1 MQERANLPPKENI
14 MPVKN
19 RFAELLPEITAWRRD
34 FHENPELLYEV
45 HRTAGK
51 VAELLREFGCDEVT
65 EGIGRTGV
73 VGVIKGRSDSKGRV
87 VGLRADMD
95 ALPITE
101 QTGVEYASKTPGK
114 MHACGHDGHTAMLL
128 GAAKYLAETRN
139 FDGTA
144 VVIFQPA
151 EEGGAGAE
159 AMIKDG
165 LVDRW
170 GIDEFYGMHNMPGM
184 PVGQFSIRPGAMM
197 ASADQFDIT
206 VTGKGGHA
214 AKPNECIDT
223 TLTAA
228 QIIVA
233 LQSIVARNID
243 PLKNAVISVC
253 VVTTDST
260 AHNVIPQVVKLKGT
274 ARSLAPEVRDQ
285 LEAAIKR
292 VATNMAAA
300 MGATADVNYERGYPV
315 TMNNEQA
322 TDWAADIARQISGD
336 VDMDMQP
343 MMGGEDFSYMLNER
357 PGAYIW
363 VGNGDTAMVHHPA
376 YNFND
381 EAIPAGSSWY
391 AGMVEARLPA
401 A

>member
-1 MQERANLPPKENI
+1 

-34 FHENPELLYEV
+34 FHENPELLYDV

-65 EGIGRTGV
+65 EGIGQTGV
-73 VGVIKGRSDSKGRV
+73 VGVIRGRTDTKGRV
-87 VGLRADMD
+87 IGLRADMD
-95 ALPITE
+95 ALPIIE
-101 QTGVEYASKTPGK
+101 QTGLEYASKTPGK

-144 VVIFQPA
+144 IVVFQPA
-151 EEGGAGAE
+151 EEGGAGGE

-165 LVDRW
+165 LAERW
-170 GIDEFYGMHNMPGM
+170 GINEFYGMHNMPGI
-184 PVGQFSIRPGAMM
+184 PTGQFAIKPGAMM
-197 ASADQFDIT
+197 AAADQFEIT

-214 AKPNECIDT
+214 AKPHECIDT

-233 LQSIVARNID
+233 VQSVVSRNID
-243 PLKNAVISVC
+243 PLKNAVVSVC
-253 VVTTDST
+253 VVQTDST
-260 AHNVIPQVVKLKGT
+260 AHNVIPQVVMLKGT

-285 LEAAIKR
+285 LEEGITR
-292 VATNMAAA
+292 VATNIAAA
-300 MGATADVNYERGYPV
+300 MGASAEVDYQRGYPV
-315 TMNNEQA
+315 TMNDDEA
-322 TDWAADIARQISGD
+322 TVWASDVAREIAGD
-336 VDMDMQP
+336 VNLDMQP

-357 PGAYIW
+357 PGAYIF

-381 EAIPAGSSWY
+381 DAIPAGSSWY
-391 AGMVEARLPA
+391 AGMIEARMPA